1 MEDPT
6 LDSQTFQPDNPM
18 EDTLPNPDEYSFIKT
33 PSTGSNPLH
42 RFYNLQ
48 INFDNQT
55 QSIPL
60 AMKNPKYSQ
69 KPDCN
74 ACDPELEFMIET
86 YDGFCGL
93 KNCLIKFFEA
103 NPAASLA
110 QTLPDL
116 EKKFLEGSGIEIV
129 IPKTGIL
136 NICIDHSIACSL
148 KVNIYD
154 SIVRLSDVRDYYNV

>member
-1 MEDPT
+1 
-6 LDSQTFQPDNPM
+6 M
-18 EDTLPNPDEYSFIKT
+18 EDTLPNPDEYSLIKT
-33 PSTGSNPLH
+33 PSKGSNPLH

-74 ACDPELEFMIET
+74 ACEPELEFMIET

-93 KNCLIKFFEA
+93 KNCLIKFFET
-103 NPAASLA
+103 NPATSLA